1 MAHAF
6 SHPMPRRPAARG
18 FTLIELMIT
27 VAILVI
33 LAAVATPSMTK
44 LIATQRVKSAAG
56 DLHMALLKTR
66 SEAIK
71 RNAAVT
77 LKAATGGWGSGWT
90 VVDPANPS
98 GTPLLS
104 HTSPSGVSVTTSVT
118 DVVYN
123 GTGRT
128 TAGTG
133 SFVFSASNT
142 DLSRCVS
149 IDASGRPYAKEGSSC

>member
-1 MAHAF
+1 MTPF
-6 SHPMPRRPAARG
+6 TQLNQVRRRNGG

-27 VAILVI
+27 VLVLVI
-33 LAAVATPSMTK
+33 LAAVATPSMSK
-44 LIATQRVKSAAG
+44 LIATQRVKAAAG

-77 LKAATGGWGSGWT
+77 LKSAGTWAAGWT
-90 VVDPANPS
+90 VADPDNPS

-104 HTSPSGVSVTTSVT
+104 HSSPSGVSVSSSVT
-118 DVVYN
+118 QVTYN
-123 GTGRT
+123 GNGRV
-128 TAGTG
+128 TAGAG
-133 SFVFSASNT
+133 SFVFTASST
-142 DLSRCVS
+142 DKARCVS